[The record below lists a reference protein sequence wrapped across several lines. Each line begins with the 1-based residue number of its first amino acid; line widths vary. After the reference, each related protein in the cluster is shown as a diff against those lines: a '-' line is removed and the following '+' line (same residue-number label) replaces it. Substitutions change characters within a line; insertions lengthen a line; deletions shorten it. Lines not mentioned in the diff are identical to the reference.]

1 MADALAF
8 LVEKRHPTSLEEYDQ
23 ALREVIQEF
32 ILLALWRGAF
42 FNEAAFYGG
51 TALRLFYELDRFS
64 EDLDFTLLSP
74 NPGFRFDP
82 WFEFI
87 KKELGAQGLE
97 VEIESKER
105 ANTVQSAFLKTNT
118 KKALLT
124 IGLAG
129 KLSASIPS
137 NRLIKVKFE
146 ADTDP
151 PPAFTTENRL
161 SLEPIPFSV
170 RVLTPESLFAGKFH
184 ALLERDWAQRVKGRD
199 WYDLVFFVRK
209 DIPVQ
214 LDYLSSKLRANHE
227 KSMHFDYKPDVQLTA
242 QEALRLLE
250 RGISKLDI
258 ESARNEVYPFV
269 RDKDQLSLWS
279 REFFMEIAH
288 RVRFV
293 E

>member
-1 MADALAF
+1 MADALTF

-32 ILLALWRGAF
+32 MLLALWRGAF

-51 TALRLFYELDRFS
+51 TALRLFYGLDRFS
-64 EDLDFTLLSP
+64 EDLDFTLLSSNP
-74 NPGFRFDP
+74 NFRFDP

-87 KKELGAQGLE
+87 KRELGAQGLE
-97 VEIESKER
+97 IEIESKDKG
-105 ANTVQSAFLKTNT
+105 NTVQSAFLKIHT
-118 KKALLT
+118 KKAFLS
-124 IGLAG
+124 IGLTG

-137 NRLIKVKFE
+137 NRLIKIKFE
-146 ADTDP
+146 ADIDP
-151 PPAFTTENRL
+151 PRAFTTENRL

-170 RVLTPESLFAGKFH
+170 RVLTAESLFAGKYH

-209 DIPVQ
+209 DIPVH

-227 KSMHFDYKPDVQLTA
+227 KSLKFGYNPAVSLTP

-250 RGISKLDI
+250 RRISELDV
-258 ESARNEVYPFV
+258 ESAKNEVYPFV

-279 REFFMEIAH
+279 REFFMEIAQ

-293 E
+293 G

>member
-1 MADALAF
+1 MADALTF
-8 LVEKRHPTSLEEYDQ
+8 LVEKRHPTSIEEYDQ

-32 ILLALWRGAF
+32 MLLALWRGAF

-51 TALRLFYELDRFS
+51 TALRLFYGLDRFS
-64 EDLDFTLLSP
+64 EDLDFTLLSS
-74 NPGFRFDP
+74 NPDFRFDP

-87 KKELGAQGLE
+87 KRELGAQGLE
-97 VEIESKER
+97 IEIESKDK
-105 ANTVQSAFLKTNT
+105 ANTVQSAFLKIHT
-118 KKALLT
+118 KKAFLS
-124 IGLAG
+124 IGLTG

-137 NRLIKVKFE
+137 NRLIKIKLE
-146 ADTDP
+146 ADIAP
-151 PPAFTTENRL
+151 PRAFTTENKL

-170 RVLTPESLFAGKFH
+170 RVLTAESLFAGKYH

-199 WYDLVFFVRK
+199 WYDLVFFVCR
-209 DIPVQ
+209 DIPVH

-227 KSMHFDYKPDVQLTA
+227 KSLKLGYNPAINLTP

-250 RGISKLDI
+250 RRISELDV
-258 ESARNEVYPFV
+258 ESAKNEVYPFV